1 VEQVRL
7 PRWHGVL
14 SCCALNMA
22 AWMCGAQ
29 HANAQPVTLYAGH
42 SYDGI
47 NGSIN
52 PSFHNDDAVS
62 KPQASWALLNN
73 SGTATWFAEMVPS
86 TNDYQAMRFS
96 PLSGPP
102 QQLNDLSG
110 PPTTASAAPYA
121 INAGGAIVGR
131 SRDANGRDRPIRWD
145 PGGTTATLLDPLDFF
160 ALLGPPAGQANDI
173 NDSRTAVG
181 FQGKSHPIFIES
193 QGNRAVRWNAAG
205 DATELAN
212 ISSYTIDSGGGDIY
226 DVANAEAYAINN
238 AGIAVG
244 YSAIYEQSGLNRG
257 RRAVRWNATGMA
269 TELGH
274 LGLGQTGSTTSEAWA
289 VNEAGDAVGFA
300 TKFDVQGLTDGQR
313 AVRWN
318 AGATEAVELQV
329 LGTDPTGNTISKAYT
344 LNEAGT
350 AVGWLDK
357 FSTEGIA
364 QGTRAVTWNATGAV
378 TELGAL
384 SAPEGIPSFSQAFDI
399 NEAGLAAGMAGD
411 PNASRAVYWTADGMP
426 VDLNTLIAPNS
437 GWVLERALAISDTG
451 WIAGIGKFDDGSG
464 GVTGT
469 YDRVFM
475 LQLPAPPVLAGD
487 YNDDGSV
494 DAADYVSWRD
504 NLNTANSLPND
515 TTPESIAQ
523 VDYDVWRAN
532 FGATAAEAA
541 GLAAANSVPEPV
553 ALALALLGIG
563 FLPLRIRK

>member
-1 VEQVRL
+1 MEQLRL
-7 PRWHGVL
+7 PRLLGLVACSTL
-14 SCCALNMA
+14 TIA
-22 AWMCGAQ
+22 AWICGVE
-29 HANAQPVTLYAGH
+29 HATAQPVTLFAGP

-52 PSFHNDDAVS
+52 PSFHNNDAVS
-62 KPQASWALLNN
+62 KPQASWALLN
-73 SGTATWFAEMVPS
+73 SAGTATWFAEMVPS
-86 TNDYQAMRFS
+86 TNDYQAVRFS

-102 QQLNDLSG
+102 QQLNDLAG
-110 PPTTASAAPYA
+110 PPTTARSTPYA
-121 INAGGAIVGR
+121 INAGGSIVGR
-131 SRDANGRDRPIRWD
+131 SRDANGRDRPIRSD
-145 PGGTTATLLDPLDFF
+145 PGGTAAALLDPLDFF

-173 NDSRTAVG
+173 NDSGTAVG

-193 QGNRAVRWNAAG
+193 QGNRAVRWNASG

-212 ISSYTIDSGGGDIY
+212 ISSYSIDSGGGDIY

-244 YSAIYEQSGLNRG
+244 YSVIYEATGLNRG
-257 RRAVRWNATGMA
+257 RRGVRWNAAGEA

-318 AGATEAVELQV
+318 ACATEAVELQI

-357 FSTEGIA
+357 FSTEGIS

-384 SAPEGIPSFSQAFDI
+384 SVPEGNPNFSQAFDI
-399 NEAGLAAGMAGD
+399 NEAGVAAGTAGD
-411 PNASRAVYWTADGMP
+411 PNAPRAVYWKADGTP
-426 VDLNTLIAPNS
+426 VDLNTLIAADT
-437 GWVLERALAISDTG
+437 GWVLQQALAISDTG
-451 WIAGIGKFDDGSG
+451 WIAGIGEFDDGFG

-475 LQLPAPPVLAGD
+475 LQLPPPPILAGD

-494 DAADYVSWRD
+494 DAADYVSCATTSTR
-504 NLNTANSLPND
+504 LTRCL
-515 TTPESIAQ
+515 TTP
-523 VDYDVWRAN
+523 RRN
-532 FGATAAEAA
+532 
-541 GLAAANSVPEPV
+541 P
-553 ALALALLGIG
+553 
-563 FLPLRIRK
+563 